1 MAKRISGLLLLAV
14 VAGTPTFS
22 AGVAFAAPP
31 AGLCANAEPARPAI
45 QRLPWAQESLD
56 PGRVWPFSTGAGVLV
71 AVVDS
76 GVDTDHPQLRR
87 RGKVATGE
95 DFFQVGKLRATFDC
109 DSHGTAVASIIAADP
124 VAGIGFRG
132 LAPQAGILPVR
143 VSERGTTDGTTNEID
158 PLVLAQGIRYA
169 ADHGAR
175 VINLSMAGQRDD
187 AGVRQAIVYAQRKD
201 ALIVAAVGNGQR
213 DGLVL
218 PSYPASYP
226 GVLGVGAVDITGKR
240 LDSSQI
246 GPYVD
251 LVAPGGS
258 VVGASR
264 RNGHNYYSGTSFA
277 VPFVSATAA
286 LVRAAWPRLTAA
298 EVARRLMATANPAAG
313 GSDNASYGAGVVDP
327 FRAVTERLSNKRPA
341 GVPVMTH
348 PPVDQAALAK
358 AADERRLIST
368 AWHRSGLAV
377 AVALLCLLL
386 AVVVPSALRRRWR
399 PGRHPEPSSERL
411 RDDPPDQ
418 LFLLPPPPAER

>member
-1 MAKRISGLLLLAV
+1 MAKRISAVLLLAV
-14 VAGTPTFS
+14 LAGTS
-22 AGVAFAAPP
+22 AGVADAAPP
-31 AGLCANAEPARPAI
+31 AGLCTNAEPARPPI

-56 PGRVWPFSTGAGVLV
+56 PTRVWPFSTGAGVLV

-76 GVDTDHPQLRR
+76 GVDTDHPQLHRP
-87 RGKVATGE
+87 GKIAAGE

-124 VAGIGFRG
+124 ATGIGFRG

-158 PLVLAQGIRYA
+158 PRVLAQGIRYA

-175 VINLSMAGQRDD
+175 VINLSLAGQRDEPE
-187 AGVRQAIVYAQRKD
+187 VRQAVSYAQRRD

-213 DGLVL
+213 DGDVL

-226 GVLGVGAVDITGKR
+226 GVLGVGAVDINGKR

-264 RNGHNYYSGTSFA
+264 RGGHNYYSGTSFA

-286 LVRAAWPRLTAA
+286 LVRAAWPKLSAA
-298 EVARRLMATANPAAG
+298 EVARRLLATADPAPG
-313 GSDNASYGAGVVDP
+313 GSGSTTYGAGLVDP
-327 FRAVTERLSNKRPA
+327 FRAVTEGLSDQRPGA
-341 GVPVMTH
+341 VPVLTH
-348 PPVDQAALAK
+348 PPVDQAALTK
-358 AADERRLIST
+358 AANERRLMST
-368 AWHRSGLAV
+368 AWQRSGLAIG
-377 AVALLCLLL
+377 AALLSLLIAL
-386 AVVVPSALRRRWR
+386 IVPGALRRRWR
-399 PGRHPEPSSERL
+399 PGRLPAPSNERP

-418 LFLLPPPPAER
+418 LFLLPAPPAER